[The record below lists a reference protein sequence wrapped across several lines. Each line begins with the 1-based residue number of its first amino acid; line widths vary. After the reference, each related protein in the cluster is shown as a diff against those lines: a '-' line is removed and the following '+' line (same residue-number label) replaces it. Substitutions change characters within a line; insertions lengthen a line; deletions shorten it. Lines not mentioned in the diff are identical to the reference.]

1 MSKYVRTPSSQLSYP
16 HSPYAVLAAFFCSL
30 SFAYFH
36 QLSDPTSAANLT
48 RRPGP
53 GQAPPPPPARAFD
66 DGPGAGF
73 PAHYNPP
80 YLGYDAPPE
89 APGPYGGAKPPTYS
103 EEDVATYG
111 GYDAGAKP
119 ADPFAD
125 FDEPGKPGAR
135 RQQSEFV

>member
-1 MSKYVRTPSSQLSYP
+1 MPVPQ
-16 HSPYAVLAAFFCSL
+16 
-30 SFAYFH
+30 
-36 QLSDPTSAANLT
+36 
-48 RRPGP
+48 
-53 GQAPPPPPARAFD
+53 RAFD
-66 DGPGAGF
+66 DAPAQGF

-89 APGPYGGAKPPTYS
+89 EHPIPPYDAAKEDLPYGGAKPPTYS

-125 FDEPGKPGAR
+125 FDEHGKPGAR

>member
-1 MSKYVRTPSSQLSYP
+1 M
-16 HSPYAVLAAFFCSL
+16 
-30 SFAYFH
+30 
-36 QLSDPTSAANLT
+36 SAANVT

-53 GQAPPPPPARAFD
+53 GQAPPPPPPGVFD
-66 DGPGAGF
+66 DGPSAGF

-89 APGPYGGAKPPTYS
+89 APEPYGGAKPPTYS

-111 GYDAGAKP
+111 GYGTGAKP

-125 FDEPGKPGAR
+125 FDEPGKPGVR